1 MNLECKS
8 KSKKVK
14 TTDLCCGEE
23 KEINSIRTFGQ
34 RGCERDCGKMR
45 KEKTLRK
52 QEKTKGKKNRKE
64 EDRIVEQWGEEKKR
78 TGKKG
83 VKKQM
88 RKNIEDKI

>member
-23 KEINSIRTFGQ
+23 KEINSIRTFGW

-52 QEKTKGKKNRKE
+52 
-64 EDRIVEQWGEEKKR
+64 
-78 TGKKG
+78 
-83 VKKQM
+83 
-88 RKNIEDKI
+88 